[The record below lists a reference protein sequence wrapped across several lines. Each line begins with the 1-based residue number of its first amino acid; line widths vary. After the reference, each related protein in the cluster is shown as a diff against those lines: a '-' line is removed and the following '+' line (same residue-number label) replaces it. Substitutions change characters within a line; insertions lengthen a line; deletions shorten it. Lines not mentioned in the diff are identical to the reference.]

1 MVEPYVL
8 PKFVRQS
15 KQYGRTMKGWTPV
28 FYILLNIFIVNNI
41 KAQCVA
47 TYPFAEDFESGNGGW
62 ITGGANSD
70 WTYGTPSKT
79 RISAAGSGIYCWI
92 TGGLNSASYS
102 GGQKSWLQSPCFDFS
117 TLQRP
122 LVEFLIFWDTE
133 RQYDGGNLQYSLDGG
148 LTWVN
153 VGNASTSTDCRR
165 QNWYNENSINN
176 LTGLANPR
184 NGWSGTTLSSAGGC
198 LGGNGSGQWRKA
210 VCCLSELSGEPE
222 VKFRFTFCSGTTCNN
237 YDGMAVDSFS
247 IRDLPLPAIDFT
259 LACES
264 PEKVNFFAIGTVCPR
279 SLNWDFNDPSSS
291 LNTGTGVQVSH
302 VFSGP
307 GIYKVSFTADEPC
320 IGTVTQTR
328 SVLIAGVNSLLVPES
343 CPGSADASIGLEISP
358 PGLFDLVWNTQP
370 PLTGTN
376 PTGLSAGTYNFTLL
390 SDSGCTR
397 QGFVEVTTDP
407 GGYLNPVLPENILY
421 CPGEILNLTPGA
433 FDSYLW
439 SDGSTDSV
447 LTVSDTGWYAV
458 TVTNL
463 SGCTGSDSV
472 RIRKNCFTD
481 VFLPAAFSPNNDGL
495 NDVFRAY
502 AEETTGFSL
511 TVYNRWQQ
519 AVYFTNL
526 QDGYWDGTADGLDCP
541 SGVYVWEVRYKDA
554 IGKNRTKWGNVLLI
568 R

>member
-1 MVEPYVL
+1 MVEPYVF

-28 FYILLNIFIVNNI
+28 FYILLNIFIVNSIN
-41 KAQCVA
+41 AQCVA
-47 TYPFAEDFESGNGGW
+47 SYPFAEDFESGSGGW
-62 ITGGANSD
+62 IAGGANSD

-79 RISAAGSGIYCWI
+79 RISAAGSGAFCWI
-92 TGGLNSASYS
+92 TGGLNSVSYN

-117 TLQRP
+117 AIQRP

-184 NGWSGTTLSSAGGC
+184 NGWSGTTASGSGGC

-264 PEKVNFFAIGTVCPR
+264 PEKVNFSAIGTICPR
-279 SLNWDFNDPSSS
+279 SLNWDFNDPSSGT
-291 LNTGTGVQVSH
+291 NTATGAQVSH

-320 IGTVTQTR
+320 VGIVTQSR
-328 SVLIAGVNSLLVPES
+328 SVLIAGVNSLVVPES
-343 CPGSADASIGLEISP
+343 CPGSADGSISVEISP
-358 PGLFDLVWNTQP
+358 AGSFDLVWNTQP

-376 PTGLSAGTYNFTLL
+376 PTGLSAGTYNFTLS

-397 QGFVEVTTDP
+397 QGVVEVTTDP
-407 GGYLNPVLPENILY
+407 EGDLNPLLPDNLLY
-421 CPGEILNLTPGA
+421 CPGEILNLTPGV
-433 FDSYLW
+433 FDNYLW
-439 SDGSTDSV
+439 SDGSTNSV

-472 RIRKNCFTD
+472 WIRKNCFTD
-481 VFLPAAFSPNNDGL
+481 VFLPAAFSPNNDGI

-502 AEETTGFSL
+502 AEETSGFSL
-511 TVYNRWQQ
+511 TIFNRWQQ

-526 QDGYWDGTADGLDCP
+526 QDGYWDGTAEGMDCP
-541 SGVYVWEVRYKDA
+541 TGVYVWEVRYKDA
-554 IGKNRTKWGNVLLI
+554 IGKSRTKWGNVLLI